1 MTTKVRVKMRM
12 NLKTFM
18 NKPRIVGDDMKDK
31 FSEMQEMLLLPL
43 VMYYLHYSLGLSLS
57 WHYVTYTILYDQ
69 ICHRHLHLVIDRVCV
84 ICVLFV

>member
-1 MTTKVRVKMRM
+1 MRM